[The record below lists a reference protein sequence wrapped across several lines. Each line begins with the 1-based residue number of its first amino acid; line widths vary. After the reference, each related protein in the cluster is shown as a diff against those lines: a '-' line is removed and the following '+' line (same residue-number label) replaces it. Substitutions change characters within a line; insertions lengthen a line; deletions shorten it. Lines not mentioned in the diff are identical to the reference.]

1 MKLSKHDIIFLLF
14 SIISASC
21 AKAQHAET
29 QYYYTQEEAYKLIA
43 IDSSLNNME
52 EYNFMRKDTWESFNL
67 GNTGQAHQSL
77 SLEWDDQKG
86 FKSGMTHFDLY
97 KFDREKIKYYK
108 IHKPYSEIYYYMGS
122 KRENIFG
129 ASFAQN
135 VKNRLEY
142 GLNFHRVLS
151 NGVYRKIRAKN
162 GDFSLYGIYS
172 SKNSRYNLKLDM
184 AFSKVKTEE
193 NGGLQVDFINDRSN
207 LESNKEFYAIRI
219 AEGLTE
225 HKNFDMLISNVY
237 NFGYSTIDS
246 ISDSLAL
253 KKFHPSY
260 SLSYSIGTQKN
271 TYAFVDKDAT
281 LDYYGDFFQNNDS
294 TYYRLYYHQ
303 IPNKLSLSYSGLKKN
318 RDSLSYRNFA
328 TELSLQHDNIEL
340 WQNGAEFTTNN
351 LHIAAQIRSTLEAS
365 KAWNYDLSAYY
376 FITGYNQN
384 DWKIDARFSYNL
396 EKFGEFSLAASSEL
410 QEASWIEASLYTRES
425 ASWENNFKKKQRTRF
440 ALDYALKKFQFK
452 AHAEYNILS
461 NFIYFNQESKPEQL
475 NGVSHYWQTYF
486 SKDLQFKILHFDN
499 FIGLQGT
506 NSTEA
511 IRLPLVY
518 LKSSLYIEGKI
529 FKGNMLGRFGLDL
542 RYNSNF
548 AINAWNPLIG
558 QFYIQDQQNMKFTPV
573 LDVFLSFKVKTLRV
587 FAKANYINE
596 GLIQSNYFTALNY
609 PDRGRTFAGG
619 LIWRFFE

>member
-1 MKLSKHDIIFLLF
+1 MRFAL
-14 SIISASC
+14 
-21 AKAQHAET
+21 AQQAET
-29 QYYYTQEEAYKLIA
+29 QYYYTQDEAYKLYA

-52 EYNFMRKDTWESFNL
+52 EYNFMRGDTWESFNL

-77 SLEWDDQKG
+77 SLDWNEQIG

-97 KFDREKIKYYK
+97 KFKREKIKYYQ
-108 IHKPYSEIYYYMGS
+108 INKPYSEIYYYMGS

-151 NGVYRKIRAKN
+151 NGVYRNIRAKN
-162 GDFSLYGIYS
+162 GDFSLYGVYT

-184 AFSKVKTEE
+184 VFSKVKTEE
-193 NGGLQVDFINDRSN
+193 NGGLQVDFINDESN
-207 LESNKEFYAIRI
+207 LESNKEFYATRI
-219 AEGLTE
+219 TAGLTE

-237 NFGYSTIDS
+237 NFGYHTIDS

-253 KKFHPSY
+253 KKFHSSFSLAY
-260 SLSYSIGTQKN
+260 STGTQKN
-271 TYAFVDKDAT
+271 TYAFRDKAAT
-281 LDYYGDFFQNNDS
+281 TDYYGDFFQNTDS

-303 IPNKLSLSYSGLKKN
+303 IPNKISLSYSGLKKN
-318 RDSLSYRNFA
+318 QDSVSYKNFA
-328 TELSLQHDNIEL
+328 ADLSIQHDNIEL
-340 WQNGAEFTTNN
+340 WQNGAEYTTNN
-351 LHIAAQIRSTLEAS
+351 LHIAAQIRSTLEAG
-365 KAWNYDLSAYY
+365 KAWNYDVRAYY
-376 FITGYNQN
+376 FLAGYNQN
-384 DWKIDARFSYNL
+384 DWKVDARFSYNL
-396 EKFGEFSLAASSEL
+396 NKFGEITLAASSEL
-410 QEASWIEASLYTRES
+410 QEATWIENSLYTRKS
-425 ASWENNFKKKQRTRF
+425 ASWENNFNKKQRTRF
-440 ALDYALKKFQFK
+440 AFDYAHQKLQFK
-452 AHAEYNILS
+452 LHAEYNILS
-461 NFIYFNQESKPEQL
+461 NFIYFNSASRPEQL
-475 NGVSHYWQTYF
+475 NGVSHYWQSYL
-486 SKDLQFKILHFDN
+486 SKDLKIKILHFDN

-511 IRLPLVY
+511 IRIPLVY

-529 FKGNMLGRFGLDL
+529 FKGNMLGRFGVDL

-558 QFYIQDQQNMKFTPV
+558 QFYIQEEQNMKFTPV
-573 LDVFLSFKVKTLRV
+573 LDIFLSFKVKTLRV